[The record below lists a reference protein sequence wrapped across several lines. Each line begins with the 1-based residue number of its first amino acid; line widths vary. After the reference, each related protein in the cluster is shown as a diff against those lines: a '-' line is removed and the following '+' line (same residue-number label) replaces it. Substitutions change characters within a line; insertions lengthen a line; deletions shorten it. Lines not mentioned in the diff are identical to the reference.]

1 MYKKLQRKTYILLH
15 PELGHSRWDR
25 IINGV
30 IITLIIL
37 NVLAVMVETV
47 PEIHDPYAHLFRN
60 FDTFSVIVFTIEYL
74 LRVWSCTRDERYEHP
89 VTGRLKYMLSAGAL
103 IDLLAIMP
111 FYIDAFA
118 TDLDLRTL
126 RLLRLARFLR
136 LFRLTSYMNATTIV
150 MNIFRNRKKELILS
164 FVLAI
169 FLIIISS
176 SIIYFAEHTTQPKA
190 FRSIPH
196 SIYWS
201 VITLTTTGYGDMTP
215 HTTIGRF
222 MTGILLLIGVAIFAL
237 PAGIIT
243 AGFLEEWR
251 KIKHSHRLRCPH
263 CGEML
268 PDDIHSDNP
277 AHHHK
282 GNDEKQIA
290 SEIKG

>member
-1 MYKKLQRKTYILLH
+1 MYKKIQKKTHVLLH

-25 IINGV
+25 IVNGT

-47 PEIHDPYAHLFRN
+47 PEIHDPYAIYFTY
-60 FDTFSVIVFTIEYL
+60 FDRISVGIFTVEYI
-74 LRVWSCTRDERYEHP
+74 LRVWSCTMEERFRHP
-89 VTGRLKYMLSAGAL
+89 IKGRLRYMFTAGAMV
-103 IDLLAIMP
+103 DLLAILP
-111 FYIDAFA
+111 SYIGALVG
-118 TDLDLRTL
+118 LDLRTL

-136 LFRLTSYMNATTIV
+136 LFRLTSYMKATRIV
-150 MNIFRNRKKELILS
+150 VNVFKNRKNELVLS

-176 SIIYFAEHTTQPKA
+176 SIIYFAEHPAQPKI

-215 HTTIGRF
+215 HTSLGRF
-222 MTGILLLIGVAIFAL
+222 MTGVLLLAGVAIFAL

-243 AGFLEEWR
+243 AGFLEESR
-251 KIKHSHRLRCPH
+251 RSRHSHKIKCPH
-263 CGEML
+263 CGAVL
-268 PDDIHSDNP
+268 PEDFHTDHPDLHRALEEGKS
-277 AHHHK
+277 
-282 GNDEKQIA
+282 
-290 SEIKG
+290 